1 MDAVAGN
8 MTTMVGIVV
17 SDHHKTL
24 DQTGLKCSLRNHR
37 VPSVSHAFFI
47 L

>member
-8 MTTMVGIVV
+8 TTTMVGIVV
-17 SDHHKTL
+17 SDHHKAL
-24 DQTGLKCSLRNHR
+24 DQTGWECSLRNHC
-37 VPSVSHAFFI
+37 VPGVSHAVLI